1 MMNTIKVCVGS
12 SCFRRGAQ
20 EVIDILQGLIDQ
32 YGGGRIELKG
42 MFCQEKCHLG
52 VTVAIND
59 KVFTGVSPQTIE
71 QILRDCLGDAVGSL
85 DEGEKSGS
93 DRNR

>member
-1 MMNTIKVCVGS
+1 MNVIKVCVGS

-20 EVIDILQGLIDQ
+20 EVIDRLQGLIDQ
-32 YGGGRIELKG
+32 YGGGKIELKG

-71 QILRDCLGDAVGSL
+71 QLLHDCLGEAVGSL
-85 DEGEKSGS
+85 GEGDKSES
-93 DRNR
+93 D